1 MLQRVIVHPG
11 FHKTGTS
18 SVQRALRAGRTDLA
32 PLWQIGLEEDFPDA
46 AAAARAYSLR
56 RDPLDLGL
64 FQQALADWIET
75 LDLAGAEGLLLSCES
90 LMGEI
95 PGPPD
100 GARDYSAGPDLA
112 AALVEVLHAGF
123 GPDVAVTL
131 HLSTRD
137 GAGWLESLHWQLV
150 RGGLVDERFGAFA
163 RRMRG
168 HADLA
173 AQARAIA
180 AAVAPVPVQIAPLAE
195 MTGPEGPLGPLL
207 DLMGW
212 PAARRQA
219 FQALPRVNARPPHV
233 DRLHLA
239 NRFARINRRV
249 EGREAAKAVK
259 QRMMARI
266 WARARRTRAQNEEQT

>member
-75 LDLAGAEGLLLSCES
+75 LDLAGTEGLLLSCEL

-219 FQALPRVNARPPHV
+219 FQALPRVNTRPPHV

-266 WARARRTRAQNEEQT
+266 WARARRTRAQNEEQA